1 MKKYYSNNEELN
13 EILVN
18 NGIDLICND
27 DMEVMVNDMDA
38 ERIEAIVK
46 EQAPAAIDDYTLED
60 VNVQI
65 PRIDYKLQVLEENN
79 TDNVCSICEY
89 IRYESEN
96 DPGFFR
102 WLFEDENLS
111 DFECPNEDEFK
122 EFLKSAQNF

>member
-38 ERIEAIVK
+38 ERIEAIVN

-65 PRIDYKLQVLEENN
+65 PRID
-79 TDNVCSICEY
+79 
-89 IRYESEN
+89 
-96 DPGFFR
+96 
-102 WLFEDENLS
+102 
-111 DFECPNEDEFK
+111 
-122 EFLKSAQNF
+122 